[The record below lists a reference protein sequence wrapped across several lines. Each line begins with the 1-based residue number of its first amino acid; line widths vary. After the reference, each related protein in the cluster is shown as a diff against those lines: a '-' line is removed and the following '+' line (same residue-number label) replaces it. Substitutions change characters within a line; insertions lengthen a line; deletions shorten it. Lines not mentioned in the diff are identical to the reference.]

1 MPALQEKERIAKM
14 MFVLRTISGKT
25 QAKISKSLN
34 LTFQQI
40 QKYEK
45 AQNGIGA
52 DKLFLLAKS
61 QGWDINLLY
70 NGNPEDVLMRI
81 PLFKQD
87 RVAKKFR
94 EIEANIRE
102 ERKLQRLYAPLMPKL
117 NRELAGENTFQDK
130 ELPLAAPIREHLSDS
145 YIEQDRNDPRFLN
158 IKKRA

>member
-1 MPALQEKERIAKM
+1 MDALQEKERIAKV

-25 QAKISKSLN
+25 QSRLSKALKVS
-34 LTFQQI
+34 FQQI

-45 AQNGIGA
+45 AQNGIA
-52 DKLFLLAKS
+52 SDKLFVLAKE

-70 NGNPEDVLMRI
+70 NGDPEQMLPSI

-87 RVAKKFR
+87 MVARKFR

-117 NRELAGENTFQDK
+117 NRELAGENTFKDPVADK
-130 ELPLAAPIREHLSDS
+130 
-145 YIEQDRNDPRFLN
+145 DPQWINL
-158 IKKRA
+158 KTG

>member
-1 MPALQEKERIAKM
+1 MDALQEKERIAKV

-25 QAKISKSLN
+25 QSRLSKILKVS
-34 LTFQQI
+34 FQQI

-45 AQNGIGA
+45 ALNGISSHG
-52 DKLFLLAKS
+52 LFVLAKE

-70 NGNPEDVLMRI
+70 NGDPEQMLPSI

-87 RVAKKFR
+87 MVARKFR

-117 NRELAGENTFQDK
+117 NRELAGENTFKDPVADK
-130 ELPLAAPIREHLSDS
+130 
-145 YIEQDRNDPRFLN
+145 DPQWINL
-158 IKKRA
+158 KTG

>member
-1 MPALQEKERIAKM
+1 MSALQEKERIAKV

-25 QAKISKSLN
+25 QTRLSKILKVS
-34 LTFQQI
+34 FQQI

-45 AQNGIGA
+45 ALNGIGS
-52 DKLFLLAKS
+52 DKLFVLAKE

-70 NGNPEDVLMRI
+70 NGDPEQMLPSI

-87 RVAKKFR
+87 MVARKFR

-117 NRELAGENTFQDK
+117 NRELAGENTFKDPVADK
-130 ELPLAAPIREHLSDS
+130 
-145 YIEQDRNDPRFLN
+145 DPQWINL
-158 IKKRA
+158 KTG

>member
-34 LTFQQI
+34 LTHQQI

-45 AQNGIGA
+45 AQNGIGS
-52 DKLFLLAKS
+52 DRLFLLAKTE
-61 QGWDINLLY
+61 GWDINLLY
-70 NGNPEDVLMRI
+70 NGDPELVLQQI

-87 RVAKKFR
+87 MVAKKFR

-102 ERKLQRLYAPLMPKL
+102 ERKLQARYAPLMPQL
-117 NRELAGENTFQDK
+117 NRELAGENTFKDPVA
-130 ELPLAAPIREHLSDS
+130 EPIREHLSDS
-145 YIEQDRNDPRFLN
+145 YIQED
-158 IKKRA
+158 KKKYA

>member
-45 AQNGIGA
+45 AQNGIGS
-52 DKLFLLAKS
+52 DKLFLLAKAE
-61 QGWDINLLY
+61 GWDINLLFE
-70 NGNPEDVLMRI
+70 GDPEIALQQI
-81 PLFKQD
+81 PLTKQD
-87 RVAKKFR
+87 MVAKKFR

-130 ELPLAAPIREHLSDS
+130 ELPLTAPI
-145 YIEQDRNDPRFLN
+145 N
-158 IKKRA
+158 INKIA